1 MRWQKA
7 GKPGF
12 QGVEPTAPG
21 ILYSC
26 PKSNCFDL
34 GVPVSSGFLD
44 KISALVGISDKRIL
58 VGGGVAL
65 LMLVGGGAWYLTQ
78 GTKDADEEA
87 VAAAEFDPNTC
98 VPETKVTVTDEDFII
113 GDKNAPVTLVE
124 YLSQTC
130 SHCAEFRATEIPKLE
145 ETFVKTGKVRIV
157 FRELHRNNIDI
168 AASVL
173 GRCLGRDGFLPFTDM
188 LLANQTTW
196 MMREDNDVVAG
207 LREMARRAGMSSE
220 DFETCLKQQDVAT
233 KLAKASQNDVRKYC
247 MTGTPTLLLN
257 GRKIEGDNIAY
268 AKLDEAIRAELKK
281 AGIEAPPAATE
292 AEGAA
297 PVEGEAKPAEGTS
310 VPAADGAAG
319 GSTPPGP

>member
-1 MRWQKA
+1 
-7 GKPGF
+7 
-12 QGVEPTAPG
+12 
-21 ILYSC
+21 
-26 PKSNCFDL
+26 
-34 GVPVSSGFLD
+34 VSSGFLD
-44 KISALVGISDKRIL
+44 KISSLVGISDKRIL

-65 LMLVGGGAWYLTQ
+65 LLLAGGGAWYLTQ
-78 GTKDADEEA
+78 ETKDEEA
-87 VAAAEFDPNTC
+87 VAAAEFDPETC

-130 SHCAEFRATEIPKLE
+130 SHCADFRATEIPKLE

-157 FRELHRNNIDI
+157 FRELHRNNADVV
-168 AASVL
+168 ASVL
-173 GRCLGRDGFLPFTDM
+173 GRCLGREGFLPFTDM
-188 LLANQTTW
+188 LLANQRTW
-196 MMREDNDVVAG
+196 MLREDNDVVAG
-207 LREMARRAGMSSE
+207 LREMARRAGMSNE

-257 GRKIEGDNIAY
+257 GRKIEGENIAF

-292 AEGAA
+292 AEGAVPA
-297 PVEGEAKPAEGTS
+297 EGEAKPADGTS
-310 VPAADGAAG
+310 VPASDGASG
-319 GSTPPGP
+319 SSTPPSP

>member
-1 MRWQKA
+1 M
-7 GKPGF
+7 
-12 QGVEPTAPG
+12 
-21 ILYSC
+21 
-26 PKSNCFDL
+26 
-34 GVPVSSGFLD
+34 SSGFLD
-44 KISALVGISDKRIL
+44 KISSLVGISDKRVL

-65 LMLVGGGAWYLTQ
+65 LLLAGGGAWYLTQ

-87 VAAAEFDPNTC
+87 VAAAEFDPNNC
-98 VPETKVTVTDEDFII
+98 VPETKVTVTDEDHII

-130 SHCAEFRATEIPKLE
+130 SHCAEFRATEVPKLE

-157 FRELHRNNIDI
+157 FRELHRNNVDV

-173 GRCLGRDGFLPFTDM
+173 GRCLGREGFLPFTDM
-188 LLANQTTW
+188 LLANQATW

-207 LREMARRAGMSSE
+207 LREMARRAGMSGE
-220 DFETCLKQQDVAT
+220 DFDTCLKKQDVAT

-257 GRKIEGDNIAY
+257 GRKIEGENLAY

-281 AGIEAPPAATE
+281 AGVAEPPPSPETDAAAP
-292 AEGAA
+292 AEGATPAEGAGTATDAKPADATSTPA
-297 PVEGEAKPAEGTS
+297 PGEAKDS
-310 VPAADGAAG
+310 K
-319 GSTPPGP
+319 PPSP